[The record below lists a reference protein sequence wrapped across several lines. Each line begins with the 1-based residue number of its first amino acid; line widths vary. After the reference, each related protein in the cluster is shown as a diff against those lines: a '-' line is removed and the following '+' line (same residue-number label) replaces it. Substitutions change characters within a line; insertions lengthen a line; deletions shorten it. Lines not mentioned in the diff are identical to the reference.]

1 MQLIL
6 AETGDAAAGGGL
18 LGFLPLLLIGA
29 FVYFAMI
36 RPQRKRQ
43 QAVQSMQ
50 KDLSAGDDVVTI
62 GGLHGR
68 VDAIGETT
76 VDLEVTEDVI
86 LRFKRSA
93 IAEILRD
100 EPADLD
106 QDDEDDELSTADET
120 GSTEPDE

>member
-6 AETGDAAAGGGL
+6 AETGDAAAGSGL
-18 LGFLPLLLIGA
+18 FTFLPLLLIGA

-50 KDLSAGDDVVTI
+50 KELSAGDDVVTI

-76 VDLEVTEDVI
+76 VDLEVSEDVI
-86 LRFKRSA
+86 VRFKRSA
-93 IAEILRD
+93 IAEIVRD
-100 EPADLD
+100 EPIDLD
-106 QDDEDDELSTADET
+106 DDDASDELSTADDA
-120 GSTEPDE
+120 GSTESDE